1 MPQSIKAQRA
11 LKDALKALA
20 TIEGAGY
27 EARLAGGCVRD
38 RLLGILPKDYD
49 IAATSRPDET
59 CAIFEQK
66 GYKVVPT
73 GVEHGTVTVV
83 TPTGPIEVTTLR
95 EDVATHGRHAT
106 VVFGH
111 DFQKDAARRDFT
123 INAMFEDRHGK
134 IYDYFLGKKDLQEGV
149 LRFVGKSEER
159 IQEDYLRIMRFFR
172 FWARYDLKPD
182 QKAIEAFAILS
193 DGLASIS
200 QERKISELI
209 GLLETDHPDD
219 AVKVMW
225 ETGVLGHAVYEYGV
239 KPPPLIAIKLT
250 AEKLALTR
258 LAQILNLEKVVA
270 EMSQVKTKLKLAV
283 NQLKF
288 IRSLHLTDH
297 DVAQLLTKKTT
308 ADILEFIDARESGL
322 SKGVFLE
329 AILPIWQTLRPRD
342 SELWLEMEKT
352 EKSFGYRRHTS
363 LPLSGNEVARHLGL
377 QPGPQIGQVLEKIR
391 RAFWQ
396 GEVGSKKEAEAFLET
411 IEKKDP
417 SDRT

>member
-11 LKDALKALA
+11 FKDALKALA
-20 TIEGAGY
+20 TIEEAGY

-49 IAATSRPDET
+49 IATTSKPNET

-73 GVEHGTVTVV
+73 GVDHGTITVV

-106 VVFGH
+106 VSFGH

-123 INAMFEDRHGK
+123 INAMFEDRHGT
-134 IYDYFLGKKDLQEGV
+134 IFDYFLGKKDLQEGK
-149 LRFVGKSEER
+149 LRFVGNPVAR

-182 QKAIEAFAILS
+182 KKAIEAFAILS

-200 QERKISELI
+200 QERKISELM
-209 GLLETDHPDD
+209 GLLETKHPDN
-219 AVKVMW
+219 AIKVMW
-225 ETGVLGHAVYEYGV
+225 ETGVLGHAVYEYGIE
-239 KPPPLIAIKLT
+239 PQPLIDIKLST
-250 AEKLALTR
+250 ENLALAR
-258 LAQILNLEKVVA
+258 LAQILDMEKVEGEV
-270 EMSQVKTKLKLAV
+270 SQVKTKLKLAV

-288 IRSLHLTDH
+288 VRSLHLTDH
-297 DVAQLLTKKTT
+297 DVAQLLHKKTT
-308 ADILEFIDARESGL
+308 ADVLEFIGARESGL
-322 SKGVFLE
+322 SKGIFLE

-342 SELWLEMEKT
+342 SVLWLEMEKT
-352 EKSFGYRRHTS
+352 EKSFGYRRHTK
-363 LPLSGNEVARHLGL
+363 LPLSGNDVARHLGL
-377 QPGPQIGQVLEKIR
+377 QQGPEIGKVLEKIR

-396 GEVGSKKEAEAFLET
+396 GDIANKEEAQTLLEA
-411 IEKKDP
+411 IAKEEEGG
-417 SDRT
+417 